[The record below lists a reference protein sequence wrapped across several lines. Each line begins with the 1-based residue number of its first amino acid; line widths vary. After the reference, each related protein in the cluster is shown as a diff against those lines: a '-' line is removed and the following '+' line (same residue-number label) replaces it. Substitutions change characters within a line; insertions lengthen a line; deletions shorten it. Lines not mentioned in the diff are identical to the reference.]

1 MMIYIDIFIRYVLIG
16 IISAYLLIYGLRP
29 ASPYPEELL
38 ELYEHYWILVLL
50 ILINYYVII
59 WDLKIGILMALSIIA
74 LIFDMI
80 IFTK

>member
-1 MMIYIDIFIRYVLIG
+1 MINYIDVFIRYLIIG

-29 ASPYPEELL
+29 SVPYPEELL
-38 ELYEHYWILVLL
+38 ELYEHYWILL
-50 ILINYYVII
+50 IIMIINIYVII
-59 WDLKIGILMALSIIA
+59 WDIRIGVLMALSIIA